1 MGFGWGAGAFLVLPA
16 DLGIL
21 AVLLFVALPGI
32 ALAFFLPD
40 AAGFTFFQV
49 PAGLM
54 VIGAALIRGFPHAE
68 LDMSLILILQWGLFR
83 GALLRNREPHSA
95 ALRQG

>member
-1 MGFGWGAGAFLVLPA
+1 
-16 DLGIL
+16 
-21 AVLLFVALPGI
+21 
-32 ALAFFLPD
+32 
-40 AAGFTFFQV
+40 
-49 PAGLM
+49 M